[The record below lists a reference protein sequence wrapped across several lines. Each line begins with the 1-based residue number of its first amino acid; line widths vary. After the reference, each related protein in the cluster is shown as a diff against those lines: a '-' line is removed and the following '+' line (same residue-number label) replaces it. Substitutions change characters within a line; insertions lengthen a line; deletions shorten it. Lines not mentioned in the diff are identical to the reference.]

1 VKQPGFCAAE
11 VRISRLQGELS
22 ASEFATDDWKGVPQG
37 LKSLR
42 ENYHLEIESR
52 RDG

>member
-1 VKQPGFCAAE
+1 MPVQRRFAMTD
-11 VRISRLQGELS
+11 ELGQEK
-22 ASEFATDDWKGVPQG
+22 AQG
-37 LKSLR
+37 LKNLR